1 MNSPQLSIVVLNYNG
16 MRHNSRCLRSIL
28 AQPGAYELIFA
39 DNASTDGS
47 FEAARQEFADAPVV
61 WVQNGAN
68 LGYAGGNN
76 AAARNAVGAYLL
88 FLNNDT
94 ELAPDTIS
102 QLLRYLEA
110 FPGVAG
116 GQCALICDGD
126 RRRLQTAGVDVDVF
140 GFCYDRSAGRP
151 PESVTAADEIFTANG
166 AALVVSSEWFRRVG
180 GFDDSYFLLFEE
192 TDLCWRIRLAGG
204 TMRYFPRAWV
214 YHVGSGTRV
223 SGPAQIELFA
233 RNRVRT
239 LRKNVGAAFLPV
251 AISGHVAGMLLLVL
265 MCRLRGSPD
274 VAEAM
279 LRGIRGGL
287 RDASV
292 RERRRS
298 VQALR
303 RISDFQLI
311 RRGLL
316 KWPNARGLL
325 SNTARY
331 A

>member
-1 MNSPQLSIVVLNYNG
+1 MNAPQLSIVVLNYNG
-16 MRHNSRCLRSIL
+16 KRHNSRCLRSIL
-28 AQPGAYELIFA
+28 AQPGPYQLVFT

-47 FEAARQEFADAPVV
+47 FDAAREEFASAPIV

-76 AAARNAVGAYLL
+76 AAARHASGAYLL

-94 ELAPDTIS
+94 ELAPDTIE
-102 QLLRYLEA
+102 QLLRYLER

-116 GQCALICDGD
+116 GQCALIRDDD
-126 RRRLQTAGVDVDVF
+126 RRRLQTAGVDMDLF
-140 GFCYDRSAGRP
+140 GFCYDRNAGRP

-204 TMRYFPRAWV
+204 TMRYFPRSWV

-223 SGPAQIELFA
+223 TGPAQIELFA
-233 RNRVRT
+233 QNRVRT
-239 LRKNVGAAFLPV
+239 LRKNLGSTFLPI
-251 AISGHVAGMLLLVL
+251 ALSGHVVGMALLALACL
-265 MCRLRGSPD
+265 LRGAPEI
-274 VAEAM
+274 AGAT
-279 LRGIRGGL
+279 LRGVRSGL
-287 RDASV
+287 RDDTI

-298 VQALR
+298 VQAFR
-303 RISDFQLI
+303 RISDVQLI
-311 RRGLL
+311 RCGML

-325 SNTARY
+325 ANTARY